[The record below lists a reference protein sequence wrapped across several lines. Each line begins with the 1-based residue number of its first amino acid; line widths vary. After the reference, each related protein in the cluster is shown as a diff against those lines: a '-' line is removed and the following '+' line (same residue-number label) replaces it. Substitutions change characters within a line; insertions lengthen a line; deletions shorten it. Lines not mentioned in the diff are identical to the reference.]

1 MKAEYTDTSPKGVA
15 LNLVMA
21 GASACLADA
30 ATFPFDT
37 VKVRLQL
44 QGEQFGRLVGTKN
57 MVKLATKQPLTSIN
71 AFHSAAVRVPTSAIT
86 TPNAN
91 NNQYR
96 GLFGTLATIARQ
108 EGPRSLYN
116 GLSAGLQRQC
126 IFASI
131 RLGLYDVVTLTYQDL
146 LNENPED
153 LNVMTRILAGLTTG
167 AMVI

>member
-44 QGEQFGRLVGTKN
+44 QGEQIGRLVGTKN

-71 AFHSAAVRVPTSAIT
+71 AFHSAAVRVPTSSI

-153 LNVMTRILAGLTTG
+153 LNVMTRITAGLTTG

>member
-1 MKAEYTDTSPKGVA
+1 
-15 LNLVMA
+15 
-21 GASACLADA
+21 
-30 ATFPFDT
+30 
-37 VKVRLQL
+37 
-44 QGEQFGRLVGTKN
+44 
-57 MVKLATKQPLTSIN
+57 MVKLATKQPSTSIN
-71 AFHSAAVRVPTSAIT
+71 AFHSAAVRVSTSSIIV
-86 TPNAN
+86 PNAN

-153 LNVMTRILAGLTTG
+153 LNIMTRVMAGLTTG
-167 AMVI
+167 ALVI